1 MMRKRNLTGDDGI
14 TAANDRTGRAAMVGL
29 TEGTFFRNLV
39 KFGNETMNFVNRN
52 ELCGARWRKQVSS
65 GAHE

>member
-1 MMRKRNLTGDDGI
+1 MVRLTK
-14 TAANDRTGRAAMVGL
+14 
-29 TEGTFFRNLV
+29 GTFFRNLV
-39 KFGNETMNFVNRN
+39 KFGSETMNFVNRN